1 MDMDRFKKLIKSR
14 WYRLYW
20 FTLLVLVLSMYTLG
34 CGGGVIQRIDEQA
47 KVPPPAPPNK
57 GFLEL
62 PQGPKNT
69 RIYLNDRYIGRY
81 SDYPRTM
88 ILLPKGSHR
97 IKLLAPNYAPF
108 YMEVLISPQKP
119 IRVKSALLSL
129 SPSVSANTLS
139 HPSP

>member
-1 MDMDRFKKLIKSR
+1 MDRFKKLIKSSR
-14 WYRLYW
+14 YGLYC
-20 FTLLVLVLSMYTLG
+20 FTLLALVLSMYTLG

-47 KVPPPAPPNK
+47 KVPPPAPTNK

-108 YMEVLISPQKP
+108 YMEVVISPHRP
-119 IRVKSALLSL
+119 LRVKSALLSL
-129 SPSVSANTLS
+129 SPSAPANIS
-139 HPSP
+139 SSPSP